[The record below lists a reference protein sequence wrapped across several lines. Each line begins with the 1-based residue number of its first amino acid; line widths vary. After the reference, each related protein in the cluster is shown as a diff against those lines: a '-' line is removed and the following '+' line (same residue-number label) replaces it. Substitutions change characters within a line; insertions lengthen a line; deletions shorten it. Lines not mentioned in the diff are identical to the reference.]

1 MNDFTFGMQKVKCEQ
16 ELLEYDS
23 YNGHGQTPYRVAPQ
37 ETNDALK
44 QRLVNKTPVS
54 PVRTGNVE

>member
-1 MNDFTFGMQKVKCEQ
+1 MQKVKCEQ